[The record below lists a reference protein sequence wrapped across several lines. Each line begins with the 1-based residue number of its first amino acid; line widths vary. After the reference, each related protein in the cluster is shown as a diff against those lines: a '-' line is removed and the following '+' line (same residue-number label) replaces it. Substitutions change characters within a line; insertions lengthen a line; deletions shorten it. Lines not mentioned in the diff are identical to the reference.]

1 MHTTFTLLQEL
12 LNTDVSYKVVRASSG
27 SFKTR
32 ATIGKR
38 DILFTASKNEHNENG
53 LESWTLEFEQISVDA
68 TGRKEA
74 TFRKTNG
81 GKQFQVFS
89 MIRASIEEFM
99 QRYHPEE
106 IRFSAEKDDDGDDTR
121 PQVYKRLLA
130 KALPKYEL
138 VDEDDSYG
146 EVFFVYRSKAIIPA
160 KEAV

>member
-1 MHTTFTLLQEL
+1 MLLQEL
-12 LNTDVSYKVVRASSG
+12 LNTDVKYKVTRASSG

-38 DILFTASKNEHNENG
+38 DILFTASKSDHPDG
-53 LESWTLEFEQISVDA
+53 LDSWSLEFEQISVDRS
-68 TGRKEA
+68 GRKEF

-81 GKQFQVFS
+81 GKPFEVFS
-89 MIRASIEEFM
+89 MIRASIEEFL

-130 KALPKYEL
+130 KALPSYEL
-138 VDEDDSYG
+138 IDEDDDHG
-146 EVFFVYRSKAIIPA
+146 EVFFTYRSKAIIPA
-160 KEAV
+160 K

>member
-1 MHTTFTLLQEL
+1 MLLQEL
-12 LNTDVSYKVVRASSG
+12 LNSDVKYKIVRASSG

-38 DILFTASKNEHNENG
+38 DILFTASKNDHTDG
-53 LESWTLEFEQISVDA
+53 LDSWSLEFEQISVDA
-68 TGRKEA
+68 TGRKEF

-81 GKQFQVFS
+81 GRPLEVFS
-89 MIRASIEEFM
+89 MVKASIEEFL

-130 KALPKYEL
+130 KALPSFEL
-138 VDEDDSYG
+138 VDEDDSHG

-160 KEAV
+160 K